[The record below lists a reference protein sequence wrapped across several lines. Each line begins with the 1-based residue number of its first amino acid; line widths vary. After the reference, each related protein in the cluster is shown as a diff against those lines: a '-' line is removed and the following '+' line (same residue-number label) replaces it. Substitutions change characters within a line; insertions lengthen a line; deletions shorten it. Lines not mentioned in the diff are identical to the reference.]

1 MLLAIREKVTGV
13 VALVF
18 VGIIALLMVVPL
30 LYDYVSGIN
39 RADAIKI
46 NGDTIS
52 MTEFDHRVSQESRRL
67 LQAFGDNVP
76 DDVDVDSLVKK
87 QTVEWFIENTLLEQ
101 ASIKD
106 GFTVA
111 DSDLKRIIM
120 GQSEFQKN
128 GQFDEVIYERQLSS
142 IGINRAYYE
151 QVTAQTEAKKQFVNG
166 IVNSSFALPSQI
178 EQYAK
183 LQYQSRDFDYVTI
196 NASKLAAEQSVN
208 ESEIKVY
215 YDNHSSEFKFS
226 ENAVAEFIHVKLDD
240 FVKAVD
246 VSEDDVVAE
255 YESGLSSGRY
265 QTPELRSARHILIG
279 LDEGASEDVAEA
291 KRQEALAV
299 ITRLKAGEDFATLA
313 KELSAD
319 SGSAAQGGNLGEV
332 VRGVMVPAFENA
344 VYSQALNEVGQPVKT
359 RFGFHI
365 IRVDDVKQAQKKPL
379 NEVRDEIKTTLRTT
393 RAQSEYGDV
402 LVKLTDLSEESPDSL
417 KPVAEKLGLD
427 LNTSEAFTR
436 VAGEGVFANASVR
449 KLAFS
454 EGVLLESLNSEVF
467 DISDKESIVLR
478 IKTHQKTREKSFDEA
493 KAEASKKVLEAKTQ
507 SAVDA
512 LANNMIADLKSGV
525 SLVDLSNKQNLEFKS
540 AEGVSRLDLKGTN
553 PLLVRTVFSAQ
564 HPKDGSVF
572 GVAQEVGQNKAVFAL
587 NQVND
592 GVLSDLSE
600 SDQNRIKNQL
610 RGAQGNSD
618 YASTLKSL
626 RDAADIWVNPDLIK
640 AP

>member
-18 VGIIALLMVVPL
+18 VGVIALLMVVPL

-52 MTEFDHRVSQESRRL
+52 MAEFDQRVSQESRRL
-67 LQAFGDNVP
+67 LQAFGNNVP
-76 DDVDVDSLVKK
+76 DDVDVDALVKK

-101 ASIKD
+101 ATIKD
-106 GFTVA
+106 GFTMA
-111 DSDLKRIIM
+111 DSDVERIIM
-120 GQSEFQKN
+120 NQSEFQKN
-128 GQFDEVIYERQLSS
+128 GKFDKVVYKRQLNS
-142 IGINRAYYE
+142 IGVNRAYFE
-151 QVTAQTEAKKQFVNG
+151 QVTAQTEAKKQFVSG
-166 IVNSSFALPSQI
+166 IVSSSFALPSQI
-178 EQYAK
+178 EQYAQ
-183 LQYQSRDFDYVTI
+183 LQYQSRDFDYAVI
-196 NASKLAAEQSVN
+196 DASKMGEKQFVKD
-208 ESEIKVY
+208 SEIQAY
-215 YDNHSSEFKFS
+215 YDNHKSEFKFS
-226 ENAVAEFIHVKLDD
+226 ENAVAEFIHVKLSD
-240 FVKAVD
+240 FADAVD
-246 VSEDDVVAE
+246 VNEEDVVAE
-255 YESGLSSGRY
+255 YESGLNSGRY

-279 LDEGASEDVAEA
+279 LDENASEDVVEA

-299 ITRLKAGEDFATLA
+299 VERLKAGKDFATLA

-319 SGSAAQGGNLGEV
+319 PGSASKGGNLGEV

-379 NEVRDEIKTTLRTT
+379 DQVRDEIKTTLRTT

-417 KPVAEKLGLD
+417 TSVAQELGLN
-427 LNTSEAFTR
+427 LSTSEAFTR
-436 VAGEGVFANASVR
+436 DAGDGVFSNASVR

-454 EGVLLESLNSEVF
+454 EDVLLESLNSEVF

-478 IKTHQKTREKSFDEA
+478 IKTHQEPREKSFEEA
-493 KAEASKKVLEAKTQ
+493 KAEVSKKVLADKTQ
-507 SAVDA
+507 KAVDE
-512 LANNMIADLKSGV
+512 LANQLVAELKAGANLTNLSKKH
-525 SLVDLSNKQNLEFKS
+525 SLNLKK
-540 AEGVSRLDLKGTN
+540 AEGITRLDLKGTN
-553 PLLVRTVFSAQ
+553 PSLVRAVFSAQ
-564 HPKDGSVF
+564 QPKDGSVF

-587 NQVND
+587 SQVKD
-592 GVLSDLSE
+592 GVLADLSE

-640 AP
+640 TP